1 MGGKLSSSFEFFN
14 SKFEFGVKFLGR
26 ALANVRQL
34 RGIAAAE
41 NLKAVAE
48 DTGLHY
54 MGTIPKD
61 PFDLFKNW
69 HGQQTQNNLSANAL
83 CLSTCSKSG
92 YVTSRTLILRRLDD
106 DGFVIMT
113 DNRSKKSRQLEEN
126 PNVAMNFLWI
136 KEDPNGLLL
145 SRQVRAEGSIKQLVE
160 DEWIDIYEREPLFC
174 KIRALVCHQGTKIE
188 WQDLKDSHDNTLKK
202 WQHGEL
208 VMEKPNHVVAYKM
221 FPTMMEF
228 YEAYGSKIAD
238 RVMFLKQGEDW
249 ISNRIAA

>member
-1 MGGKLSSSFEFFN
+1 MGGTQSSPFEILCN
-14 SKFEFGVKFLGR
+14 KIESGVKFLGR
-26 ALANVRQL
+26 ALSTVRQL

-41 NLKAVAE
+41 NLKAVVD

-54 MGTIPKD
+54 MGPIPKN

-69 HGQQTQNNLSANAL
+69 HGQQTQNNLAANAL
-83 CLSTCSKSG
+83 CLSTCSKTG

-126 PNVAMNFLWI
+126 PNAAMNFLWI
-136 KEDPNGLLL
+136 KEDPSGLIL
-145 SRQVRAEGSIKQLVE
+145 SRQVRAEGGIKQLVE
-160 DEWIDIYEREPLFC
+160 DEWVDIYEKEPLFC
-174 KIRALVCHQGTKIE
+174 KIRAVVCHQGKKIE
-188 WQDLKDSHDNTLKK
+188 WQQLKDDHDRTLKK
-202 WQHGEL
+202 WQQGEL

-228 YEAYGSKIAD
+228 YETYGSRIAD

-249 ISNRIAA
+249 VSNRIAA